1 MNTAP
6 TIPVTSRS
14 ALLALALA
22 GFCALSAASAGAAAP
37 EDAASPQAVIETRQ
51 ASLKKMGAAMKAIVE
66 QLKSDAPDNARMAAA
81 VQVISTG
88 AEALPRWFPAG
99 SGAEAGIETDALP
112 YIWKDRAKF
121 ESLANRLVPET
132 KTWPRRCRAKTSRP
146 SGRRSKSLAR
156 SAPAVITASG
166 PTDCAGIGFRV
177 AQKCS
182 LIARRTIRRRAPGQ
196 LPLQLRF
203 APGAAAQLCPE
214 NGTQA
219 DHSMVA
225 AIANEEV
232 ARAGLL
238 CRTHSSM

>member
-66 QLKSDAPDNARMAAA
+66 QLKSEAPDNARMAAA

-132 KTWPRRCRAKTSRP
+132 KN
-146 SGRRSKSLAR
+146 L
-156 SAPAVITASG
+156 
-166 PTDCAGIGFRV
+166 
-177 AQKCS
+177 
-182 LIARRTIRRRAPGQ
+182 
-196 LPLQLRF
+196 
-203 APGAAAQLCPE
+203 AAALSGKDLTAIRAQVKVVGEICSSCHHSFR
-214 NGTQA
+214 A
-219 DHSMVA
+219 D
-225 AIANEEV
+225 
-232 ARAGLL
+232 
-238 CRTHSSM
+238 